1 MRKLPYLAGILW
13 LIGAAA
19 AGAIEFKPF
28 PTARVTVAQWQGYF
42 DDVKKAH
49 GASAQEFKEQ
59 RLVVFQDNATVTSYA
74 FTLPG
79 HAAHPAW
86 VARRVT
92 GFGGEPKLDTIGY
105 FAGDET
111 AFAELFRQYQAL
123 NQRMMEDLKRQK
135 GAR

>member
-1 MRKLPYLAGILW
+1 MRKLPCLAGALWLAGI
-13 LIGAAA
+13 AA
-19 AGAIEFKPF
+19 AGAIEFKPY
-28 PTARVTVAQWQGYF
+28 PTARITQAQWQGYL
-42 DDVKKAH
+42 DGIKAAH
-49 GASAQEFKEQ
+49 GASAQEFREQ

-92 GFGGEPKLDTIGY
+92 GFGGDVKLDTIGY
-105 FAGDET
+105 FAGEEA

-123 NQRMMEDLKRQK
+123 NQRMIEDLKRQK